1 MVAPDPTLNGRPKGV
16 YPIVRLLAAL
26 ALMTIGASA
35 MYATIVVLK
44 PIAAEF
50 QVSRGAA
57 AIPYMLF
64 MVSFGLGGIGMGKV
78 ADRFGIMPPIL
89 AASLALPAGFVA
101 SAHATSLWQFA
112 LAIGLL
118 SGLFGA
124 AATFGPL
131 VADISHWFIR
141 RRGLAIAVVISG
153 TYVAGA
159 LWPPIL
165 QHYFDTIGWRD
176 TFVGFGIFSL
186 LTMLALSLV
195 LIRKPP
201 ALVEPATA
209 KGPTGH
215 FRPLG
220 FSPTN
225 LQCLICAAGI
235 GCCVAMAMPQVH
247 ILPYAT
253 DLGYSAAR
261 GAEMLSLMLGFGIIS
276 RLFSGWLSDRIGGFG
291 TLIVGSSLQ
300 VTVLAAFLMADTLTA
315 LYILSIVFGLSQGGI
330 VPSYAIII
338 RGVFPANQA
347 GWRIGAALFATTVG
361 MALGGWMAGVLFD
374 LTGSYTASFLNA
386 ILFNFANM
394 AIAVILLRRARRPLP
409 PCSSPDAVGSGPP
422 IP

>member
-1 MVAPDPTLNGRPKGV
+1 MVTPDPTFNDRPTGI

-26 ALMTIGASA
+26 ALMTIGGSA

-50 QVSRGAA
+50 QVSRGTA

-64 MVSFGLGGIGMGKV
+64 MVGFGFGGIGMGRV

-89 AASLALPAGFVA
+89 VASLALPAGFVA
-101 SAHATSLWQFA
+101 SAHAASFWQFS
-112 LAIGLL
+112 LAIGVL

-165 QHYFDTIGWRD
+165 QYYFDAIGWRD
-176 TFVGFGIFSL
+176 TFVGFGIFAL
-186 LTMLALSLV
+186 FTMLALSLV

-201 ALVEPATA
+201 ALAELGTASGPA
-209 KGPTGH
+209 GR

-220 FSPTN
+220 FSPTT

-247 ILPYAT
+247 IVSYAT
-253 DLGYSAAR
+253 DLGHSAAR
-261 GAEMLSLMLGFGIIS
+261 GAEMLSLMLGFGIVS
-276 RLFSGWLSDRIGGFG
+276 RLVSGWLSDRIGGLG

-300 VTVLAAFLMADTLTA
+300 ATVLAAFLMTDTLTA

-330 VPSYAIII
+330 VPSYAVII
-338 RGVFPANQA
+338 RTFFPANQA

-394 AIAVILLRRARRPLP
+394 AIAVTMLRRARRPLP
-409 PCSSPDAVGSGPP
+409 ACSAPDAASTGPP
-422 IP
+422 NP

>member
-1 MVAPDPTLNGRPKGV
+1 MVTPDPTFNDRPTGI

-26 ALMTIGASA
+26 ALMTIGGSA

-50 QVSRGAA
+50 QVSRGTA

-64 MVSFGLGGIGMGKV
+64 MVGFGFGGIGMGRV

-89 AASLALPAGFVA
+89 VASLALPAGFVA
-101 SAHATSLWQFA
+101 SAHAASFWQFS
-112 LAIGLL
+112 LAIGVL

-165 QHYFDTIGWRD
+165 QYYFDAIGWRD
-176 TFVGFGIFSL
+176 TFVGFGIFAL
-186 LTMLALSLV
+186 FTMLALSLV

-201 ALVEPATA
+201 ALAEPATTS
-209 KGPTGH
+209 GPAGR
-215 FRPLG
+215 FRPLD
-220 FSPTN
+220 FSPTT

-247 ILPYAT
+247 IVPYAT
-253 DLGYSAAR
+253 DLGHPAAR
-261 GAEMLSLMLGFGIIS
+261 GAEMLSLMLAGGIAS
-276 RLFSGWLSDRIGGFG
+276 RVASGVLADYIGGVR
-291 TLIVGSSLQ
+291 TLLLSSALQ
-300 VTVLAAFLMADTLTA
+300 CVALVFYLPFDGLAS
-315 LYILSIVFGLSQGGI
+315 LYVVSLIFGLSQGGI
-330 VPSYAIII
+330 IPNYVIII
-338 RGVFPANQA
+338 REYMPAREAGQRVGVV
-347 GWRIGAALFATTVG
+347 IMATIVG
-361 MALGGWMAGVLFD
+361 MAIGGWLSGWIYD
-374 LTGSYTASFLNA
+374 LTGSYQAAFLNG
-386 ILFNFANM
+386 IVWNLLNISIM
-394 AIAVILLRRARRPLP
+394 ATVLWRTRGPAAVPA
-409 PCSSPDAVGSGPP
+409 
-422 IP
+422 

>member
-1 MVAPDPTLNGRPKGV
+1 MAPPDPMLNGRPTGI

-26 ALMTIGASA
+26 ALMTIGGSA

-50 QVSRGAA
+50 QVSRGTA
-57 AIPYMLF
+57 AIPYTLF
-64 MVSFGLGGIGMGKV
+64 MVGFGLGGIGMGRV

-89 AASLALPAGFVA
+89 VASLSLPAGFVA
-101 SAHATSLWQFA
+101 SAHAANFWQFS
-112 LAIGLL
+112 LAIGVL

-124 AATFGPL
+124 AATFGPM

-165 QHYFDTIGWRD
+165 QHYIDAIGWRD
-176 TFVGFGIFSL
+176 TFVGFGIFAL
-186 LTMLALSLV
+186 FTMLALSLV

-201 ALVEPATA
+201 ALAESTTASGPA
-209 KGPTGH
+209 GP

-220 FSPTN
+220 FAPTT

-247 ILPYAT
+247 IVPYAT
-253 DLGYSAAR
+253 DLGHSAAR
-261 GAEMLSLMLGFGIIS
+261 GAEMLSLMLGFGIVS
-276 RLFSGWLSDRIGGFG
+276 RLVSGWLSDRIGGLG
-291 TLIVGSSLQ
+291 TLILGSSLQ
-300 VTVLAAFLMADTLTA
+300 AIVLAAFLMADTLTA
-315 LYILSIVFGLSQGGI
+315 LYILSIAFGLSQGGI

-338 RGVFPANQA
+338 RGFFPANQA
-347 GWRIGAALFATTVG
+347 GWRIGTTMFATTTG
-361 MALGGWMAGVLFD
+361 MALGGWMAGALFD
-374 LTGSYTASFLNA
+374 LTGSYTASFVNA
-386 ILFNFANM
+386 ILFNLANM
-394 AIAVILLRRARRPLP
+394 AFAVTMFRRARRPGPTPALP
-409 PCSSPDAVGSGPP
+409 TER
-422 IP
+422 

>member
-1 MVAPDPTLNGRPKGV
+1 M
-16 YPIVRLLAAL
+16 
-26 ALMTIGASA
+26 
-35 MYATIVVLK
+35 
-44 PIAAEF
+44 
-50 QVSRGAA
+50 
-57 AIPYMLF
+57 
-64 MVSFGLGGIGMGKV
+64 
-78 ADRFGIMPPIL
+78 
-89 AASLALPAGFVA
+89 
-101 SAHATSLWQFA
+101 
-112 LAIGLL
+112 
-118 SGLFGA
+118 FGA

-165 QHYFDTIGWRD
+165 QHYFDAIGWRD

-186 LTMLALSLV
+186 PTMLALSLV

-225 LQCLICAAGI
+225 LQCLICAAGV

-247 ILPYAT
+247 IVPYAT

-347 GWRIGAALFATTVG
+347 GWRIGAALFATTAG